1 MKSLYKKWCQKPRRE
16 CWSTERTEH
25 PIWTPGFTDLLHIC
39 LDIKVVLRQGFG
51 SQDKIITQLHH
62 SYLKRELSDTFDALI
77 LNIYSREVKWIVD
90 WFQMEIDNWQAT
102 QVLSIN
108 AIYRYKRC
116 CICWYIN
123 IHNLNLSQM
132 LSRYY
137 TNKTMTSTSFSI
149 ICEVV

>member
-108 AIYRYKRC
+108 AIYRYGEENSVRPEVC
-116 CICWYIN
+116 
-123 IHNLNLSQM
+123 
-132 LSRYY
+132 
-137 TNKTMTSTSFSI
+137 STSRTNFSLI
-149 ICEVV
+149 LKWSNKLLMSANQL